1 MTTNHGTNWQTGTI
15 DKWLKKEGESFNASE
30 SLCELTLSEEDVRIA
45 VDGQRAGVL
54 ASILVGTGE
63 TIAVNEPIAM
73 FVDNMSEYMEHVE
86 KQRISNVETEMMKEM
101 IPDTSVTP
109 PGSDHKSLLRQIRN
123 MMQQGDI
130 DSSTEFSKELL
141 SLARKGDINRSE
153 ERV

>member
-1 MTTNHGTNWQTGTI
+1 M
-15 DKWLKKEGESFNASE
+15 
-30 SLCELTLSEEDVRIA
+30 
-45 VDGQRAGVL
+45 
-54 ASILVGTGE
+54 
-63 TIAVNEPIAM
+63 NEPIAM

-141 SLARKGDINRSE
+141 SLARKGDSNLLSVFEASCDDEGFAQETFDKKFFLSNAVDIVNESLE
-153 ERV
+153 IKKSSL